1 MGTTSFGAV
10 PFALYSASSAKV
22 DDKLN
27 VSDTTTMLKVYA
39 KAMSVQTLE
48 TAVASK
54 LTAADTL
61 TMLKPYAKAAYTIDS
76 NFFRT
81 QLATK
86 LSLSDSTTAFVTPS
100 QLAGYNFSSGGTN
113 ITNSVSMDTSSL
125 SNRINLKIDASK
137 VGLANGVASLN
148 ASGLIPSSQLPPVSI
163 SSTSVVSNDVDML
176 ALSSATVGSIAIR
189 TDLNKNF
196 VLSALP
202 ASTLGN
208 WVELLTPA
216 APVQTVNGY
225 TGTVNLSKIDIDLN
239 NVDNTSDITKP
250 ISNPTQ
256 AALDLKL
263 DANKVGAANGVA
275 SLNTLGKIPS
285 DQIPAIS
292 FSSVK
297 VLASEAEMLALSSA
311 VVGSVVIRTDIN
323 KNYVLAVANPAVLSN
338 WIQLLTPAPPVQTVN
353 GYSGNVSLT
362 KSDLGLTNIDNTSD
376 ANKPISIATQAALD
390 EKPTRNFIT
399 TAVLIGNATNTSD
412 ILTLKS
418 AVVSNTLSITS
429 TTAALVLK
437 APLYKTIRNAES
449 VSGIA
454 SSKILTDANSGH
466 IIYSQWAQ
474 KPVFPES
481 LSDGFQCTIV
491 NYSNG
496 AITSNT
502 LTTAKFFTNSSGNAG
517 VSNFTIAAGGSAI
530 IYAIKIDGQQRYYVS
545 SGDQASSAT
554 IADGSIANAK
564 LAGSISATKLI
575 GTDIKIGRAHV

>member
-1 MGTTSFGAV
+1 
-10 PFALYSASSAKV
+10 LYSASSAKV

-27 VSDTTTMLKVYA
+27 ATDTTKMLAVYA
-39 KAMSVQTLE
+39 KAIKVQSLE

-61 TMLKPYAKAAYTIDS
+61 TMLAPYAKVAYTIDS

-86 LSLSDSTTAFVTPS
+86 LSLSDTINYTKQRYTDSAIAKKFNNADTIFYTKQKYMDSAIAKKFNNADTIFYTKQKFTDSAFSKKLNIADSAIYVTKS
-100 QLAGYNFSSGGTN
+100 QLASYNFSTGGGG
-113 ITNSVSMDTSSL
+113 VAVDTSSL
-125 SNRINLKIDASK
+125 SKRINLKANNADLDSLTATVSSKLNIKDTANLLKKIDTASLSSRINLK
-137 VGLANGVASLN
+137 LDVSKIGVANGVASLN
-148 ASGLIPSSQLPPVSI
+148 ASGIIPSSQLPPVSI
-163 SSTSVVSNDVDML
+163 SSTSVVSSDVDMT
-176 ALSSATVGSIAIR
+176 AISNATVGSIAIR
-189 TDLNKNF
+189 TDLNKNYI
-196 VLSALP
+196 LSSLP
-202 ASTLGN
+202 ASTLAN

-390 EKPTRNFIT
+390 AKPTSNFIT

-429 TTAALVLK
+429 TTAALV
-437 APLYKTIRNAES
+437 
-449 VSGIA
+449 
-454 SSKILTDANSGH
+454 
-466 IIYSQWAQ
+466 
-474 KPVFPES
+474 
-481 LSDGFQCTIV
+481 
-491 NYSNG
+491 
-496 AITSNT
+496 
-502 LTTAKFFTNSSGNAG
+502 
-517 VSNFTIAAGGSAI
+517 
-530 IYAIKIDGQQRYYVS
+530 
-545 SGDQASSAT
+545 
-554 IADGSIANAK
+554 
-564 LAGSISATKLI
+564 
-575 GTDIKIGRAHV
+575 